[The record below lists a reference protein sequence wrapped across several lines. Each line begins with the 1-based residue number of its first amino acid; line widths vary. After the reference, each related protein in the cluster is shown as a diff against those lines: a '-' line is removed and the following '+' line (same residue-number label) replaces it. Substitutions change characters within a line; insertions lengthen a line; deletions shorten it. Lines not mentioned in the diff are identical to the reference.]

1 MPPND
6 TVSHRC
12 SVIHVVGLECLVHYS
27 MWPYVINVSGS
38 SRTTHKTTLVI
49 PCEVKKRVR
58 KRQYPIFFSF
68 FFSSEGVCLTVC
80 AKICSIHIYVVLADK
95 WINIIKITQIW
106 DFFFIYYLWI
116 LLYTIFKSYY
126 TIQLIFNLFLTLSTN
141 CLQFQLRV
149 CLDRTYFA
157 KTENWK
163 HCSKIIFKCVNSTVR
178 PIFNEKVF
186 EKWNLWVRKQCTNA
200 PFMVEKST
208 FAATVQ

>member
-1 MPPND
+1 MHTYERERERQRGGVKIVGKNCRYLGCPKRRIGVQDVPLQAIYCMPPND

-95 WINIIKITQIW
+95 
-106 DFFFIYYLWI
+106 
-116 LLYTIFKSYY
+116 
-126 TIQLIFNLFLTLSTN
+126 
-141 CLQFQLRV
+141 
-149 CLDRTYFA
+149 
-157 KTENWK
+157 
-163 HCSKIIFKCVNSTVR
+163 
-178 PIFNEKVF
+178 
-186 EKWNLWVRKQCTNA
+186 
-200 PFMVEKST
+200 
-208 FAATVQ
+208 